1 MKAIPR
7 KTLPASEPIPDI
19 FHEPTGA
26 PMGHCELRLGA
37 RVVAKVFPINQ
48 ETLTL
53 RDGARIATCDWR
65 WEVFGKDGQ
74 AIAVGQCRQCERARE
89 RCWETAEKLRKKG
102 KV

>member
-7 KTLPASEPIPDI
+7 KTLPVSEPIPDI
-19 FHEPTGA
+19 FHTPAGA

-53 RDGARIATCDWR
+53 ADGARIATCDWR
-65 WEVFGKDGQ
+65 WEVIDAAGKVV
-74 AIAVGQCRQCERARE
+74 AVGQCRDGEKARE
-89 RCWETAEKLRKKG
+89 RAWQAAEQRRKKG